1 MTMPA
6 QGVLYV
12 IACGSSSATRI
23 VEPFVIQ
30 AQAMGWE
37 VCVITTP
44 MGRKFLNMPR
54 LAELSSHHVRFEY
67 KEPDE
72 PDLLPPA
79 DALVVYPATFR
90 TMNNWAHGNS
100 ETLAI
105 GLLCEYTGR
114 RAPIV
119 AVPCLG
125 KGSGLDTFPTFHKS
139 IETLRAYDITVLYEL
154 ETYYHNEIPSHIV
167 LEKLQQIILQKSKG
181 EDTAHLYRE
190 EGG

>member
-1 MTMPA
+1 MTTIQA
-6 QGVLYV
+6 RGTLYA

-23 VEPFVIQ
+23 VEPLVLQ
-30 AQAMGWE
+30 AQLLGWD

-54 LAELSSHHVRFEY
+54 LAQLTKHHIRYEY

-72 PDLLPPA
+72 PDLLPRA

-90 TMNNWAHGNS
+90 TINNWANGNS
-100 ETLAI
+100 DTLAV

-114 RAPIV
+114 GTPIV

-125 KGSGLDTFPTFHKS
+125 KGSGLDTFPAFPKN
-139 IETLRAYDITVLYEL
+139 IETLRAYGVSIMYEL
-154 ETYYHNEIPSHIV
+154 DYYDHNEIPAHLV
-167 LEKLQQIILQKSKG
+167 LEQLHTLIS
-181 EDTAHLYRE
+181 
-190 EGG
+190 